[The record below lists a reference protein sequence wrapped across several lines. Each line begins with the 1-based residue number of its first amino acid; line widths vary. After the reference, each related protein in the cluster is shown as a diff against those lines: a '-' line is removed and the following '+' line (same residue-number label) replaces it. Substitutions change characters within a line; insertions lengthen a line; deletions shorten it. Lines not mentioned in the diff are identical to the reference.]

1 MNRISLYV
9 VWKIWTWTDK
19 AFFFSL
25 EGVVPLL
32 QSPLQ
37 PFLSSQLP
45 DTVSIQDASLEV
57 LCLLRVLHA
66 LNRYWGTLYPGVEYV
81 PILSQ
86 QVCIADSGVS
96 CELVCLIF
104 WKSGG
109 QILGVQVELLA
120 LSVTE
125 SKNSD
130 ACTHSYVQVFE

>member
-1 MNRISLYV
+1 MEFHKRWTVFHCMLYE
-9 VWKIWTWTDK
+9 KYGLELIRH
-19 AFFFSL
+19 FCSL
-25 EGVVPLL
+25 EGVVPPL

-86 QVCIADSGVS
+86 QVCIVDSRVF
-96 CELVCLIF
+96 CELVYLTF
-104 WKSGG
+104 
-109 QILGVQVELLA
+109 
-120 LSVTE
+120 
-125 SKNSD
+125 
-130 ACTHSYVQVFE
+130 

>member
-1 MNRISLYV
+1 MLYE
-9 VWKIWTWTDK
+9 KYGLELIRHIF
-19 AFFFSL
+19 AL
-25 EGVVPLL
+25 EGVVPPL

-86 QVCIADSGVS
+86 QVCIMDLRVS
-96 CELVCLIF
+96 IELVCL
-104 WKSGG
+104 SY
-109 QILGVQVELLA
+109 LLKVW
-120 LSVTE
+120 S
-125 SKNSD
+125 
-130 ACTHSYVQVFE
+130 

>member
-1 MNRISLYV
+1 MLYE
-9 VWKIWTWTDK
+9 KYGLKLIRHFC
-19 AFFFSL
+19 AL

-86 QVCIADSGVS
+86 QVCIVDSGVS
-96 CELVCLIF
+96 CDL
-104 WKSGG
+104 SGG

-120 LSVTE
+120 LLVAE
-125 SKNSD
+125 SLTSD
-130 ACTHSYVQVFE
+130 AYTHSYVQVFV